1 MRSFSITKLGSSQ
14 ANQRQTN
21 SLPCAKSLKKEMS
34 TTSKFMHHLFID
46 FKAAYDTLIRHKVYV
61 SMSELSFPTKLIRLT
76 AATLNTL
83 LCCVKIQND
92 CSEYFETRQ
101 GYVLSTL
108 IFRSLAASKTTA
120 KRHCNTQT
128 QIGDADDSTL
138 SIGAKQLSERRF

>member
-1 MRSFSITKLGSSQ
+1 
-14 ANQRQTN
+14 
-21 SLPCAKSLKKEMS
+21 
-34 TTSKFMHHLFID
+34 
-46 FKAAYDTLIRHKVYV
+46 
-61 SMSELSFPTKLIRLT
+61 MSELSFPTKLIRLT

-108 IFRSLAASKTTA
+108 IIFRSLAASKTTA
-120 KRHCNTQT
+120 KRHCNKQT

-138 SIGAKQLSERRF
+138 SVGAKQPSEKRF